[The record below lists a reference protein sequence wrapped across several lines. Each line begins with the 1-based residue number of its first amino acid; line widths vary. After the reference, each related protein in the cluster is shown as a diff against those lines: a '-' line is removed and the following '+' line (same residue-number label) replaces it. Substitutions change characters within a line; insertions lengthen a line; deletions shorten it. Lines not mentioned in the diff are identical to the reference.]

1 MEALQST
8 DRCRGNPTLCYPIP
22 IMTVH
27 PRPATA
33 GTVQPGDAASD
44 TGPFLRHIAA
54 CRTAVLPGGRLTFV
68 FGGVEVGYVA
78 PDLGK
83 RLRDM
88 AGFMIEGDRVICAGQ
103 RALDDALARLW
114 ADGTLRR
121 RGEAFDIRADH
132 AGPSLGTIDRGALPA
147 FGVAAAGVHVN
158 GLVERPDGL
167 HLWISKRAADKPVD
181 PGKLDHVTAGGIP
194 AGLSPAATLVK
205 EAAEE
210 ASIPPEMAAAA
221 RPVGVIAYA
230 MERPEGLRRD
240 RLHCYDLILPDGFTP
255 RPADGEA
262 AWFDLWPAARVME
275 TVRDTDDFKFNVSV
289 VLIDLFLRRGLIKG
303 PAAATL
309 RAALDRD

>member
-1 MEALQST
+1 MSA
-8 DRCRGNPTLCYPIP
+8 
-22 IMTVH
+22 H
-27 PRPATA
+27 PRP
-33 GTVQPGDAASD
+33 DAAPSAPPA
-44 TGPFLRHIAA
+44 GNAAPFLRHIAA
-54 CRTAVLPGGRLTFV
+54 CRTAVLPGRRLEFV
-68 FGGVEVGYVA
+68 FGGVEVGFVA
-78 PDLGK
+78 PALAD
-83 RLRDM
+83 RLRTMDGFTV
-88 AGFMIEGDRVICAGQ
+88 AGGRVACAGQ
-103 RALDDALARLW
+103 DALDAALALLW

-147 FGVAAAGVHVN
+147 FGIAASGVHVN

-167 HLWISKRAADKPVD
+167 HVWIAKRAADKPTD

-210 ASIPPEMAAAA
+210 AAIPPDLATAA

-240 RLHCYDLILPDGFTP
+240 RLYCYDLTLPDGFEP

-262 AWFDLWPAARVME
+262 AWFALWPAARVLAA
-275 TVRDTDDFKFNVSV
+275 VRDTDDFKFNVSV
-289 VLIDLFLRRGLIKG
+289 VLIDLFVRRGLIEG
-303 PAAATL
+303 PAAAML
-309 RAALDRD
+309 RAALDRE

>member
-1 MEALQST
+1 MST
-8 DRCRGNPTLCYPIP
+8 HPIP
-22 IMTVH
+22 T
-27 PRPATA
+27 ATD
-33 GTVQPGDAASD
+33 DAA
-44 TGPFLRHIAA
+44 PFLRHIAA
-54 CRTAVLPGGRLTFV
+54 CRTAVLPGTRLRFV
-68 FGGVEVGYVA
+68 FGGIPVGFVA
-78 PDLGK
+78 ASLAA

-88 AGFMIEGDRVICAGQ
+88 DGFTVSDGGVACAGQ
-103 RALDDALARLW
+103 DALDAALARLW
-114 ADGTLRR
+114 ADGTLHR

-167 HLWISKRAADKPVD
+167 HVWIAKRAANKPTD

-205 EAAEE
+205 EAGEE
-210 ASIPPEMAAAA
+210 ASVPPELAAGAH
-221 RPVGVIAYA
+221 PVGVIAYA

-240 RLHCYDLILPDGFTP
+240 RLYCYDLMLPDGFEP

-262 AWFDLWPAARVME
+262 AWFALWPVARVLA

-289 VLIDLFLRRGLIKG
+289 VLIDLFIRRGLIEG

-309 RAALDRD
+309 RAALDRA